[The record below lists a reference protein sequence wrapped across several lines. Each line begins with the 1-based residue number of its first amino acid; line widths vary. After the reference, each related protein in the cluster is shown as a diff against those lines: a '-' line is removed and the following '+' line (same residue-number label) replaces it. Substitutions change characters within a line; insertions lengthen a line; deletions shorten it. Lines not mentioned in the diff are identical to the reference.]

1 MSQKRFS
8 VVLGLM
14 LIVLGGIS
22 LAANLVGPLFGW
34 GMFWWVPWRIWPLVV
49 VALGL
54 MFVLT
59 PFLVKRRTGW
69 GGMFIPGVPILAT
82 GAILLFT
89 SVFDAWGAWA
99 WLWPVEVWSL
109 ALGFVVA
116 ALYMHNIWLMIP
128 AIIIGAN
135 GLLFQFCALTGW
147 WSVWAV
153 LWAIEPLSV
162 GVALLV
168 VNTAKRRRGLLIGGL
183 VLCGIAAISMIGMTA
198 ILPEWWVLNLLG
210 PALLV
215 GTGFL
220 LLLANVRPRMAEE
233 R

>member
-1 MSQKRFS
+1 
-8 VVLGLM
+8 
-14 LIVLGGIS
+14 
-22 LAANLVGPLFGW
+22 
-34 GMFWWVPWRIWPLVV
+34 
-49 VALGL
+49 

-59 PFLVKRRTGW
+59 PFLVQRRAGW

-89 SVFDAWGAWA
+89 SVFDVWGAWR

-109 ALGFVVA
+109 ALGFALA
-116 ALYMHNIWLMIP
+116 ALYMRNIWLMIP
-128 AIIIGAN
+128 AIIVGAN

-147 WSVWAV
+147 WEVWAV

-168 VNTAKRRRGLLIGGL
+168 VNVAKRQTGLLIGGL
-183 VLCGIAAISMIGMTA
+183 ILCGVGAISMIGMTA
-198 ILPEWWVLNLLG
+198 ILPEWWLLNLLG

-220 LLLANVRPRMAEE
+220 LLLTNARPRMAEE